1 MIPLNLEPFIFDC
14 EVFAYDWLFVF
25 KNKVTGEYTEIW
37 NDNEAV
43 EQFMTQEPLL
53 AGFNNKHYDQFI
65 LKAVLSGFTPEE
77 IKAVN
82 DFIIVGG
89 HEGWE
94 YAPLRDCGIFF
105 DQYDL
110 MDDCQM
116 GLSLKAIE
124 AHLGM
129 DIRETTVPF
138 NIDRPLTEDETRE
151 VEFYCRH
158 DVDATDRLDDL
169 RQGYLSSKL
178 TLGREK
184 GLYPAKA
191 LYMTNAKL
199 TAAYL
204 DAEQKPHYDEREY
217 QYPPK
222 LLRQYIPQEVFDF
235 FERLKDKSIPDEVVF
250 KEKLDLMVGGC
261 PCTIAYGGIHGAI
274 PCYREEGEI

>member
-138 NIDRPLTEDETRE
+138 NIDRPLTEDEKRE

-158 DVDATDRLDDL
+158 DVDATD
-169 RQGYLSSKL
+169 
-178 TLGREK
+178 
-184 GLYPAKA
+184 
-191 LYMTNAKL
+191 
-199 TAAYL
+199 
-204 DAEQKPHYDEREY
+204 
-217 QYPPK
+217 
-222 LLRQYIPQEVFDF
+222 IPTVSFDF
-235 FERLKDKSIPDEVVF
+235 DGVIHSYRSGWKGAAVIPDPPVERIKEVIDQ
-250 KEKLDLMVGGC
+250 LISD
-261 PCTIAYGGIHGAI
+261 GI
-274 PCYREEGEI
+274 

>member
-138 NIDRPLTEDETRE
+138 NIDRPLLRTRSE
-151 VEFYCRH
+151 R
-158 DVDATDRLDDL
+158 
-169 RQGYLSSKL
+169 SSS
-178 TLGREK
+178 
-184 GLYPAKA
+184 
-191 LYMTNAKL
+191 
-199 TAAYL
+199 TAAMML
-204 DAEQKPHYDEREY
+204 TQPIGWTIFVKATCPVSSRWVVKRGCIPQKP
-217 QYPPK
+217 
-222 LLRQYIPQEVFDF
+222 
-235 FERLKDKSIPDEVVF
+235 S
-250 KEKLDLMVGGC
+250 
-261 PCTIAYGGIHGAI
+261 T
-274 PCYREEGEI
+274 

>member
-25 KNKVTGEYTEIW
+25 KNKVTGEYTVIW

-65 LKAVLSGFTPEE
+65 LKAVLSGPPPEE

-124 AHLGM
+124 AHLGPAP
-129 DIRETTVPF
+129 RAPPAPPPP
-138 NIDRPLTEDETRE
+138 DRPPPEDAKQE
-151 VEFYCRH
+151 VEFY
-158 DVDATDRLDDL
+158 
-169 RQGYLSSKL
+169 
-178 TLGREK
+178 
-184 GLYPAKA
+184 
-191 LYMTNAKL
+191 
-199 TAAYL
+199 
-204 DAEQKPHYDEREY
+204 
-217 QYPPK
+217 
-222 LLRQYIPQEVFDF
+222 
-235 FERLKDKSIPDEVVF
+235 
-250 KEKLDLMVGGC
+250 
-261 PCTIAYGGIHGAI
+261 
-274 PCYREEGEI
+274 

>member
-94 YAPLRDCGIFF
+94 YAPLRDF
-105 DQYDL
+105 L
-110 MDDCQM
+110 RP
-116 GLSLKAIE
+116 
-124 AHLGM
+124 
-129 DIRETTVPF
+129 IRSDGRLPDGFVPES
-138 NIDRPLTEDETRE
+138 NRSAPRNG
-151 VEFYCRH
+151 H
-158 DVDATDRLDDL
+158 
-169 RQGYLSSKL
+169 S
-178 TLGREK
+178 
-184 GLYPAKA
+184 
-191 LYMTNAKL
+191 
-199 TAAYL
+199 
-204 DAEQKPHYDEREY
+204 
-217 QYPPK
+217 
-222 LLRQYIPQEVFDF
+222 
-235 FERLKDKSIPDEVVF
+235 
-250 KEKLDLMVGGC
+250 
-261 PCTIAYGGIHGAI
+261 
-274 PCYREEGEI
+274 

>member
-94 YAPLRDCGIFF
+94 YA
-105 DQYDL
+105 
-110 MDDCQM
+110 
-116 GLSLKAIE
+116 LSVTA
-124 AHLGM
+124 G
-129 DIRETTVPF
+129 F
-138 NIDRPLTEDETRE
+138 
-151 VEFYCRH
+151 
-158 DVDATDRLDDL
+158 
-169 RQGYLSSKL
+169 SS
-178 TLGREK
+178 
-184 GLYPAKA
+184 
-191 LYMTNAKL
+191 TN
-199 TAAYL
+199 
-204 DAEQKPHYDEREY
+204 
-217 QYPPK
+217 
-222 LLRQYIPQEVFDF
+222 
-235 FERLKDKSIPDEVVF
+235 
-250 KEKLDLMVGGC
+250 
-261 PCTIAYGGIHGAI
+261 TI
-274 PCYREEGEI
+274 